1 MALLND
7 ELDQSGLSIPETCV
21 IDKHDLPSFTY
32 SHLSKHICALVII
45 WVYSCGVIKCF
56 YGRGVSST
64 APHDQVKF
72 NSFI

>member
-1 MALLND
+1 M
-7 ELDQSGLSIPETCV
+7 
-21 IDKHDLPSFTY
+21 IDKHDKDEHCSNNLKSAIIHLL
-32 SHLSKHICALVII
+32 SRLSKRICALVII